1 MRREAATAR
10 NARPTRRARAVGAL
24 ALAWLAA
31 CLALG
36 PQAARAEGDVVR
48 LAVVEMTEPGY
59 VNTTIIPVKRAIER
73 ALPSHTVHIGR
84 INSAMLETTVRQTR
98 PDFII
103 APAADFV
110 RLVDST
116 GAHPIATRKTLW
128 ARDPSHA
135 SGAAVI
141 ALASRTDLDRLASLR
156 GARAANTMPSSLD
169 GWLSFEGEILDAGFS
184 PKTFFREIRHFG
196 FSMPHVIE
204 AVLSGAFDVG
214 IVPVCTLERI
224 EAEGLVEP
232 GVLKVIAQKS
242 LPSDPGQPATVC
254 KTSTSLYPDLVIASG
269 PSANPEVIRAAASEI
284 LSMTASAS
292 SEYRWYPVSDF
303 RSVRALEEKLHIGPW
318 AYLEDTTLPGL
329 WRRFR
334 LWILGGIA
342 LLGFLLFTELRLKRL
357 VTKRTEELRRSM
369 REREKLVESEREMRE
384 RVERLQRMGALSQLC
399 AIVAHELKQPIGA
412 ALNYITVM
420 RVRLGIETI
429 PGVPEIPGAR
439 KETDPLVVQSLSGAL
454 EQTERISAI
463 VERVRRYARRE
474 RYAPVRVSVA
484 PVLASAVKGLRFTK
498 NAPIRLAST
507 EVTRAEILGDA
518 LELELIFHNLLKN
531 AAEAVSEVSDPLVIA
546 SLSVTD
552 REVIVVISDNGPR
565 LSDEAFDRLSRLSAS
580 GKSDGLG
587 LGLGIV
593 RNLVEENGGRLVL
606 TRNAPSGLRA
616 ELRFDLLPEGD
627 LPESVMK
634 DV

>member
-412 ALNYITVM
+412 VLNYITVM
-420 RVRLGIETI
+420 RVRLGI
-429 PGVPEIPGAR
+429 
-439 KETDPLVVQSLSGAL
+439 
-454 EQTERISAI
+454 
-463 VERVRRYARRE
+463 
-474 RYAPVRVSVA
+474 
-484 PVLASAVKGLRFTK
+484 
-498 NAPIRLAST
+498 
-507 EVTRAEILGDA
+507 
-518 LELELIFHNLLKN
+518 
-531 AAEAVSEVSDPLVIA
+531 
-546 SLSVTD
+546 
-552 REVIVVISDNGPR
+552 
-565 LSDEAFDRLSRLSAS
+565 
-580 GKSDGLG
+580 
-587 LGLGIV
+587 
-593 RNLVEENGGRLVL
+593 
-606 TRNAPSGLRA
+606 
-616 ELRFDLLPEGD
+616 
-627 LPESVMK
+627 
-634 DV
+634 